1 MKKEVWLLDTD
12 WKNENVQI
20 MSSGMTVLTAPK
32 DLISVGYSNEDR
44 IERLRLISAAPELNH
59 LIKEAKRL
67 INSDNLEDWQIRN
80 FNDEL
85 ELVENK
91 IDGLGEIKKPNHC
104 RANYEWTDDHIEKY
118 HKKVNEL
125 KYKL

>member
-44 IERLRLISAAPELNH
+44 IERLRLISAAPELNE
-59 LIKEAKRL
+59 LIKMAKRL

-104 RANYEWTDDHIEKY
+104 RANYEWTDEHIKNY